1 MKKTLLLLTAILG
14 ANIATAQLKVK
25 AGTNISSITG
35 SLRATLSDGE
45 TIYTLPNY
53 KEQTKSK
60 IGFYAGAGYE
70 INLIDK
76 IYVRPEL
83 IYSQFGANAKNTNTV
98 NINSY
103 SQNYLSLPIFIEYEL
118 IKGLRVGLGPQVNC
132 LLKAVRKSNNEHLP
146 EWARQYTISEVDI
159 TKIHNK
165 LSFGINAGIAYNFY
179 DNLNIEARYYLGLSN
194 IYNNDKEPI
203 FDNAIA
209 TDTEMKNQAIQIGLA
224 YKFN

>member
-35 SLRATLSDGE
+35 SQKATLSDGE
-45 TIYTLPNY
+45 TIYTLPDY

-60 IGFYAGAGYE
+60 IGFYAGVGYE

-76 IYVRPEL
+76 LYLTPEL
-83 IYSQFGANAKNTNTV
+83 IYTQFGADAKNTNTI

-103 SQNYLSLPIFIEYEL
+103 SQNYLSLPIFFEYKL
-118 IKGLRVGLGPQVNC
+118 IKGLRVGLGPQIDY
-132 LLKAVRKSNNEHLP
+132 LLKAVRKSDNHHLP
-146 EWARQYTISEVDI
+146 EWARQYTVSEANI
-159 TKIHNK
+159 TEIHNK
-165 LSFGINAGIAYNFY
+165 LSFGLNAGLAYNFY
-179 DNLNIEARYYLGLSN
+179 DNFSIETRYYIGLSN
-194 IYNNDKEPI
+194 IYNNDKKPI

-209 TDTEMKNQAIQIGLA
+209 TDT
-224 YKFN
+224 

>member
-76 IYVRPEL
+76 IYVTPEL
-83 IYSQFGANAKNTNTV
+83 IYSQFGANAKNANTV

-118 IKGLRVGLGPQVNC
+118 IKGLRVGLGPQVDC

>member
-1 MKKTLLLLTAILG
+1 MKKTLLLFTAILV

-70 INLIDK
+70 ITLIDK
-76 IYVRPEL
+76 IYVTPEL
-83 IYSQFGANAKNTNTV
+83 IYSQFGADAKNTNTV

-103 SQNYLSLPIFIEYEL
+103 SQNYLSLPIFFEYKL
-118 IKGLRVGLGPQVNC
+118 IKGLRVGLGPQVDY
-132 LLKAVRKSNNEHLP
+132 LLKAVRKSNNENLP
-146 EWARQYTISEVDI
+146 EWARQYTVSEADI

-165 LSFGINAGIAYNFY
+165 LSYGINAGITYNFY
-179 DNLNIEARYYLGLSN
+179 DNFNIEVRYYLGLSN

-203 FDNAIA
+203 FDNAIV

>member
-14 ANIATAQLKVK
+14 VNTTNAQLKIK

-53 KEQTKSK
+53 KEQTKSN
-60 IGFYAGAGYE
+60 IGFYAGLGYE

-76 IYVRPEL
+76 LYATPEL
-83 IYSQFGANAKNTNTV
+83 IYSQFGADAKNTNTI

-103 SQNYLSLPIFIEYEL
+103 SQNYLSLPVFFEYEI
-118 IKGLRVGLGPQVNC
+118 IKSLRVGLGPQVDY
-132 LLKAVRKSNNEHLP
+132 LLKATRKSNNEHLP
-146 EWARQYTISEVDI
+146 EWARQYTVSEADI

-179 DNLNIEARYYLGLSN
+179 DNFNIEARYYLGLSN
-194 IYNNDKEPI
+194 IYNNDKKPI

-209 TDTEMKNQAIQIGLA
+209 TDTEMKNQAFQIGLA